1 MKFKK
6 IIKNTIIFAT
16 MMLVIGVYT
25 APVISKAGDD
35 VWYGASFDFDG
46 DTYYTDRKSKNTSSS
61 VWMSCTD
68 KDIDGSYYYAKVYA
82 LNSAGTRI
90 DVSHGYE
97 YYFDVNDSHNMLNW
111 VYEEHYNM
119 TCVRCEGYSVDDY
132 LGVLPYLSESAA
144 VDERAGGSH
153 TRDFG
158 EEESRKV
165 LILRSTGVG
174 GREAEADVCAQGRGG
189 ANPEPD
195 RGATPSGGRTE
206 RPEEVSG
213 GTAKMSAAFSS
224 ERGGS
229 DGEL

>member
-46 DTYYTDRKSKNTSSS
+46 HEKYLPSQFKYTSSS

-68 KDIDGSYYYAKVYA
+68 KDIDGSYYYGKVYA
-82 LNSAGTRI
+82 YKSGQYY

-97 YYFDVNDSHNMLNW
+97 YYFDVNETHNMLNW

-132 LGVLPYLSESAA
+132 HGAWF
-144 VDERAGGSH
+144 GGYWY
-153 TRDFG
+153 
-158 EEESRKV
+158 
-165 LILRSTGVG
+165 
-174 GREAEADVCAQGRGG
+174 
-189 ANPEPD
+189 PD
-195 RGATPSGGRTE
+195 I
-206 RPEEVSG
+206 
-213 GTAKMSAAFSS
+213 
-224 ERGGS
+224 
-229 DGEL
+229 